1 MWLSSHGYLVDNKI
15 TEEDVDHLIN
25 IMEFLDFKVGILEE
39 LNKSIDYWNNA
50 FGFNLRYQAMGHERV
65 NQDKPIIGKEEKD
78 IINSFLKE
86 ELEDFEISKEKQ
98 NISDLIFKDQ
108 QEKKISFSDFKG
120 KVLLVNFWAT
130 WCAPCIR
137 EMPSLDRLKS
147 KIDKNFDVIAI
158 SLDRDGVKKVN
169 DFFNENKITNLEK
182 FFDIKNSLA
191 KEINLIGIPTSFFI
205 NKKGDLIG
213 YFQGDM
219 EWDNDTVIEF
229 INYLIKI

>member
-1 MWLSSHGYLVDNKI
+1 MKFFFISIFLILTIISSSSY
-15 TEEDVDHLIN
+15 
-25 IMEFLDFKVGILEE
+25 
-39 LNKSIDYWNNA
+39 S
-50 FGFNLRYQAMGHERV
+50 
-65 NQDKPIIGKEEKD
+65 KEEKD

-86 ELEDFEISKEKQ
+86 ELEDFEFSKEKQ
-98 NISDLIFKDQ
+98 NISDLKFKDDE
-108 QEKKISFSDFKG
+108 EKEISFSDFQD

-137 EMPSLDRLKS
+137 EMPSLDRLKK
-147 KIDKNFDVIAI
+147 KINKNFDVIAI
-158 SLDRDGVKKVN
+158 SVDRDGVKKVN

-191 KEINLIGIPTSFFI
+191 KEMNLIGVPTSFFI

-229 INYLIKI
+229 INYLIKT